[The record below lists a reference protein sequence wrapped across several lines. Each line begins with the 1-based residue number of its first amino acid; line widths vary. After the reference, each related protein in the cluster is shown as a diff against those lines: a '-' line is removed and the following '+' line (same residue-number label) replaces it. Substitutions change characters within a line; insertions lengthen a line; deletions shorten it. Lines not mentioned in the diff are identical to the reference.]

1 LGGVCDGKTIDP
13 DTKGLAMRRVV
24 VTGLGLVTPLAS
36 GVEATW
42 SRLLEGQSGAGT
54 IERFDASH
62 LATNYACEVPRGD
75 GTDGTFNADDWMAP
89 KEQRKVDDFILFG
102 IAAAEMAVKDAGWT
116 PTEEE
121 DLLRTG
127 VMLGSG
133 IGGLSS
139 IADTAILI
147 KERGPRRVSPFFI
160 PGALINLISGQVSIR
175 FGFKGPNHS
184 VVTACSTG
192 AHAIGDASR
201 LIQHGDAEVMVAG
214 GAEAA
219 ICEIGIAGFNACKAL
234 STKRGDDPKGASR
247 PYDADRDGF
256 VMGEGAGVVVL
267 EEYEHAKAR
276 GAKIYAEVLGYG
288 LSGDAY
294 HITAPS
300 ETGEG
305 GERSMRAALSNAG
318 LEPKDIDYINAH
330 GTSTMAD
337 TIELGAVER
346 MLGDAAGSVTMSST
360 KSSTGHLLGA
370 AGAIE
375 AIFSI
380 LAIRDQVVPPTIN
393 LDNVDVDTAID
404 LAPNVKRDRKVDV
417 ALSNSFGFGG
427 TNASVIFGKVR

>member
-1 LGGVCDGKTIDP
+1 
-13 DTKGLAMRRVV
+13 MRRVV
-24 VTGLGLVTPLAS
+24 VTGLGLVTPLAD
-36 GVEATW
+36 GVEESW
-42 SRLLEGQSGAGT
+42 SRILDGKSGAGPIT
-54 IERFDASH
+54 GFDTTG
-62 LATNYACEVPRGD
+62 LVTTYACEVPLGD
-75 GTDGTFNADDWMAP
+75 GTDGTFNADAYMLP
-89 KEQRKVDDFILFG
+89 KEQRKVDTFIQFG
-102 IAAAEMAVKDAGWT
+102 LAAAQQAVEDSGWM
-116 PTEEE
+116 PTENE
-121 DLLRTG
+121 DLERTG
-127 VMLGSG
+127 VLIGSG
-133 IGGLSS
+133 IGGLNS
-139 IADTAILI
+139 IANTAVLMEE
-147 KERGPRRVSPFFI
+147 KGPRRVSPFFV
-160 PGALINLISGQVSIR
+160 PGALINLISGQVSIKY
-175 FGFKGPNHS
+175 GFKGPNHS

-201 LIQHGDAEVMVAG
+201 LIMFGDADVMVAG

-219 ICEIGIAGFNACKAL
+219 ICKIGIAGFNACKAL
-234 STKRGDDPKGASR
+234 STKGADDPQKASR

-256 VMGEGAGVVVL
+256 VMGEGAGVVIL

-305 GERSMRAALSNAG
+305 GERSMRAALRNAG
-318 LEPKDIDYINAH
+318 LAPSDIDYINAH

-346 MLGDAAGSVTMSST
+346 MLGDHAENVTMSST

-375 AIFSI
+375 AIFSV
-380 LAIRDQVVPPTIN
+380 LAIRDSVCPPTIN
-393 LDNVDVDTAID
+393 LDNPAVETKID
-404 LAPNVKRDRKVDV
+404 LAANKKVEREVKV

-427 TNASVIFGKVR
+427 TNASVIFGKVD

>member
-1 LGGVCDGKTIDP
+1 
-13 DTKGLAMRRVV
+13 MRRVV
-24 VTGLGLVTPLAS
+24 VTGLGLVTPLAD
-36 GVEATW
+36 GVEESW
-42 SRLLEGQSGAGT
+42 SRILDGKSGAGPIT
-54 IERFDASH
+54 GFDTTG
-62 LATNYACEVPRGD
+62 LVTTYACEVPLGD
-75 GTDGTFNADDWMAP
+75 GTDGTFNADTYMLP
-89 KEQRKVDDFILFG
+89 KEQRKVDTFIQFG
-102 IAAAEMAVKDAGWT
+102 LAAAQQAVEDSGWM
-116 PTEEE
+116 PTENDDQE
-121 DLLRTG
+121 RTG
-127 VMLGSG
+127 VLIGSG
-133 IGGLSS
+133 IGGLNS
-139 IADTAILI
+139 IANTAVLMEE
-147 KERGPRRVSPFFI
+147 KGPRRVSPFFV
-160 PGALINLISGQVSIR
+160 PGALINLISGQVSIKY
-175 FGFKGPNHS
+175 GFKGPNHS

-201 LIQHGDAEVMVAG
+201 LIMFGDADVMVAG

-219 ICEIGIAGFNACKAL
+219 ICKIGIAGFNACKAL
-234 STKRGDDPKGASR
+234 STKGADDPQKASR

-256 VMGEGAGVVVL
+256 VMGEGAGVVIL

-305 GERSMRAALSNAG
+305 GERSMRAALRNAG
-318 LEPKDIDYINAH
+318 LEPSDIDYINAH

-346 MLGDAAGSVTMSST
+346 MLGDHAENVTMSST

-375 AIFSI
+375 AIFSV
-380 LAIRDQVVPPTIN
+380 LAIRDSVCPPTIN
-393 LDNVDVDTAID
+393 LDNPAVETKID
-404 LAPNVKRDRKVDV
+404 LAANKKVEREVKV

-427 TNASVIFGKVR
+427 TNASVIFGKVD